1 MIAVGARSQ
10 HRRWLGSATVEGQVS
25 DVPRAHGD
33 ADDLLARVGLG
44 DRDSFD
50 RLYDVMAPKVYGLS
64 LKVLKDPAHAEEVT
78 QEVLLQVWRHA
89 SRFDPAKG
97 TALGWIMTIAHRKAV
112 DRVRSEH
119 ASRARL
125 DKAMAMQPTVAP
137 DGPAEGVMAHIERQ
151 RVRSALAKLSD
162 LQRQAIEL
170 AYFGGYTYRE
180 VAELIDAP
188 LGTVKTRMRDGLLK
202 LREALGETR

>member
-1 MIAVGARSQ
+1 MIAVGPRSQ
-10 HRRWLGSATVEGQVS
+10 HRHWLGSATVEGQVS
-25 DVPRAHGD
+25 DVPRARGD
-33 ADDLLARVGLG
+33 VDDLLARVGLG

-50 RLYDVMAPKVYGLS
+50 RLYDLMAPKVYGLS
-64 LKVLKDPAHAEEVT
+64 LKVLKDPAHAEEVS

-89 SRFDPAKG
+89 SRFDPARG